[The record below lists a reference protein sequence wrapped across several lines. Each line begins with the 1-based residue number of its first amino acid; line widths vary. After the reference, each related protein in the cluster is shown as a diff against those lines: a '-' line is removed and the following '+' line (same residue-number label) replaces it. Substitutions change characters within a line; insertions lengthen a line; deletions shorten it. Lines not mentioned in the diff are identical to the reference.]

1 MLYNPKANAPQL
13 ARANTAAITPAGFLK
28 QSFAA
33 LALTAA
39 TLACA
44 VSLAN
49 PAAAEMTDAGK
60 QAMEKAGEIMFEHRC
75 KSCHSGDP
83 EAHSYG
89 PTLVGVVGRKAGS
102 IEGFNY
108 SDALKNSGL
117 VWNENSLRA
126 WMADNTGVMPGTR
139 MRHVG
144 IDDRA
149 EQDFI
154 LAYLKTLTAK

>member
-1 MLYNPKANAPQL
+1 MSHNPVASTAQGACAVKVATAP
-13 ARANTAAITPAGFLK
+13 TGFLK
-28 QSFAA
+28 KSISV

-39 TLACA
+39 TLICA
-44 VSLAN
+44 LSLAN
-49 PAAAEMTDAGK
+49 PASAEMTEAGK

-75 KSCHSGDP
+75 RSCHSDDP
-83 EAHSYG
+83 DAQSYG
-89 PTLVGVVGRKAGS
+89 PSLIGIVGRKAGS
-102 IEGFNY
+102 IEGFSY

-154 LAYLKTLTAK
+154 LAYLNTIKAK

>member
-1 MLYNPKANAPQL
+1 MQNAP
-13 ARANTAAITPAGFLK
+13 ATGHAPRADAAKAGAKPAGIMKRTCAGFT
-28 QSFAA
+28 
-33 LALTAA
+33 LTATA
-39 TLACA
+39 LVCA
-44 VSLAN
+44 LSLTN
-49 PAAAEMTDAGK
+49 PAAAEMTEAGK

-75 KSCHSGDP
+75 RSCHSDDP
-83 EAHSYG
+83 DAQSYG
-89 PTLVGVVGRKAGS
+89 PSLLGIVGRKAGTV
-102 IEGFNY
+102 EGFSY
-108 SDALKNSGL
+108 SDTLKNSGL

-154 LAYLKTLTAK
+154 LAYLKTLSAK

>member
-1 MLYNPKANAPQL
+1 MLHAP
-13 ARANTAAITPAGFLK
+13 ATGPAPRADASQVAATPAGILRRTC
-28 QSFAA
+28 AA
-33 LALTAA
+33 FALTAA
-39 TLACA
+39 TLVCA
-44 VSLAN
+44 LSLTN
-49 PAAAEMTDAGK
+49 PASAEMTEAGK

-75 KSCHSGDP
+75 RSCHSDDP
-83 EAHSYG
+83 NAQSYG
-89 PTLVGVVGRKAGS
+89 PSLVGIVGRRAGTV
-102 IEGFNY
+102 EGFSY